1 MITTEKEGKQLLF
14 VIIACK
20 KHLQADLPSHIL
32 VCYMDL
38 QQYLHLLPPP
48 ALLNYYGTSTLEK
61 KKVQFLEITLESN
74 VDKKV
79 SQREWKLTAVK
90 FNETY
95 CVPKAQ
101 AAKLNLKRC
110 QAGKLVIGLATVLDE
125 ISRMTFL
132 YHEIKTDGNSYAWD
146 EKLQYLSSQL
156 PVFLAP
162 DLRLSGLKG
171 NLPSPAQGWSQ
182 PLQVTERYTKGLFP
196 DTVFIANGHGKGE
209 RAKQSP

>member
-1 MITTEKEGKQLLF
+1 MQKTLASWPAIPYISFLHGFATVSASSSPTCSAELLWYKHFGK
-14 VIIACK
+14 K
-20 KHLQADLPSHIL
+20 KK
-32 VCYMDL
+32 
-38 QQYLHLLPPP
+38 
-48 ALLNYYGTSTLEK
+48 K

-196 DTVFIANGHGKGE
+196 DTVFIANGYGKGE

>member
-79 SQREWKLTAVK
+79 SQRE
-90 FNETY
+90 
-95 CVPKAQ
+95 
-101 AAKLNLKRC
+101 
-110 QAGKLVIGLATVLDE
+110 
-125 ISRMTFL
+125 
-132 YHEIKTDGNSYAWD
+132 
-146 EKLQYLSSQL
+146 
-156 PVFLAP
+156 
-162 DLRLSGLKG
+162 
-171 NLPSPAQGWSQ
+171 
-182 PLQVTERYTKGLFP
+182 
-196 DTVFIANGHGKGE
+196 
-209 RAKQSP
+209 